1 MSASPAHTGGLEGA
15 LLGER
20 YRVQQRIGG
29 GGFGVV
35 YQAEHALTGRNF
47 AIKVLRSELGE
58 RPKLVERFVREATT
72 TARIEHENVVDIID
86 VGRTDDGLLYFAMEL
101 LRGETLEDTLLREA
115 RLPWRRVRAI
125 GLQICDGL
133 RAAHDRGIVHRDL
146 KPANIYRVRRGGDP
160 DTIKILDF
168 GIAKLLDD
176 DAHGKSSGTGG
187 LTSNYE
193 VLGTPLYMSP
203 EQTAADPVDQRT
215 DIYAVGVMM
224 FEMLTGQRPYRGDT
238 HVELISKILIG
249 QVPRMSEVAPDA
261 EIPEALELIV
271 ATALAKNPQ
280 QRYQDMNAM
289 MRALSSMDGEMNPTR
304 IVRHPATEPLASLA
318 PGDTLLAP
326 THGHTNVEGSSVR
339 WSRGRRRSAL
349 IAGSLIGLL
358 VLALGVFAAVPP
370 ITTKPEP
377 QQLVQAEPEPEGMT
391 PLAVTNGR
399 WPEAVSLPS
408 AAAIRQPALRRVP
421 ACEAALGSALQDLP
435 GAVLRRCSRNTGVTS
450 GDRMKLQLAGGAGG
464 KLEVKVLA
472 GSGSRDFDGCLT
484 QALGQR
490 RLPANTRPTRCTR
503 AMDYRV
509 P

>member
-1 MSASPAHTGGLEGA
+1 MSVSPAHTSGLEGA

-101 LRGETLEDTLLREA
+101 LRGETLEDTLLREG

-176 DAHGKSSGTGG
+176 DAHGNSG

-203 EQTAADPVDQRT
+203 EQTAADPVDRRT

-249 QVPRMSEVAPDA
+249 QVPRMSAIAPDA

-271 ATALAKNPQ
+271 ATALAKSPA
-280 QRYQDMNAM
+280 QRFQDMNAM
-289 MRALSSMDGEMNPTR
+289 MLAISSMDGEVNPTR
-304 IVRHPATEPLASLA
+304 VVRHPATEPIASLA

-326 THGHTNVEGSSVR
+326 QASAEFEGSSVR
-339 WSRGRRRSAL
+339 ELRRRRRPMMM
-349 IAGSLIGLL
+349 IAGSVVALAM
-358 VLALGVFAAVPP
+358 LALGVFAAVPP
-370 ITTKPEP
+370 SDSKPES
-377 QQLVQAEPEPEGMT
+377 QLLMQPEPELQGMT

-421 ACEAALGSALQDLP
+421 GCEASLGGALLELS

-450 GDRMKLQLAGGAGG
+450 GDRMKLKLTGSAGR

-484 QALGQR
+484 QALAQR
-490 RLPANTRPTRCTR
+490 RLPANVRPSRCER
-503 AMDYRV
+503 SVDYRV